1 MIFLKTTRMGGK
13 NFEWNT
19 KIQFYEGATKKM
31 HKVGKEKM
39 NLKSCIKYYVY

>member
-1 MIFLKTTRMGGK
+1 MGEK

-31 HKVGKEKM
+31 HKVRKENILKEKM
-39 NLKSCIKYYVY
+39 NLNSCIKYYVY